1 MVKLLF
7 RENVTQVPFKNY
19 ASFVKCI
26 TKIDGIAIND
36 TEYLGLVMLMYN
48 LLEYSS
54 YYSGTIGS
62 LWLYSK
68 DEATNPHNDIVN
80 TDAFTSFK
88 YKDKLLENT
97 VAQPAPNQHN
107 EVLKNTTI
115 SVLLKYLSNF
125 GDHLKC
131 HRLTGKLNQNLDRER
146 ILKII
151 MITLILILSFLLS
164 KTQNY
169 MFLSSLYQQNTIK
182 NYQNFLAKNLKNR
195 YIQMNIK
202 QKVRMKTQQTS
213 TDILLNPAW

>member
-1 MVKLLF
+1 MILLL
-7 RENVTQVPFKNY
+7 RENLTQVPFKNY
-19 ASFVKCI
+19 ASFVKYI
-26 TKIDGIAIND
+26 TKIDGAAIND

-80 TDAFTSFK
+80 ADAFRSFK
-88 YKDKLLENT
+88 YKDKLLGNT

-107 EVLKNTTI
+107 KVLKNATI
-115 SVLLKYLSNF
+115 SVLLKYLCNF

-131 HRLTGKLNQNLDRER
+131 HWLTGKLNRNLDRGR

-151 MITLILILSFLLS
+151 MIMLILILSFLPS

-182 NYQNFLAKNLKNR
+182 NYQNFLAKNLKDR